1 MRCHVLGYLDTIHYQ
16 WVLFSGGWEA
26 QPAAQPWAEPS
37 EFGEVLPL
45 PADTVAQ
52 AGDKALEV
60 EFWPCLT

>member
-1 MRCHVLGYLDTIHYQ
+1 MCWGTWTQFTI
-16 WVLFSGGWEA
+16 SGCCFQEDGRPS
-26 QPAAQPWAEPS
+26 QQSQPWAEPS